1 VPASYQQAQHLR
13 AFREHVAAG
22 LDMARLC
29 FMTWDIP
36 GVCDISAMTAA
47 INAHLRR
54 HDTYHSWFEFD
65 EADGIVRRTIDGPE
79 IIEFVPTDYGEM
91 GAPELRAHLLGTT
104 PDPLEW
110 NCFTFGIIQRED
122 HFTVYMSV
130 DHLVT
135 DGMSAGVIFLEL
147 HLMYA
152 ALRQGASLPL
162 PEPGSYLDY
171 CARER
176 AHTAAL
182 TLESPQVR
190 AWIGF
195 AAPTG
200 GHLPDFPLPLGDRS
214 VPSRGAMIVV
224 PLMDSTQAE
233 RFDAACEEAGARF
246 SGGVF
251 ACAALAEHQLTGM
264 ETYRGLT
271 PYDTRSTAAEYM
283 TPGWFASF
291 IPVTAP
297 VRNMA
302 FGDVARAAQLSF
314 DAGKDLA
321 FVPFHRVLE
330 LASADSR
337 LIRRPARSVP
347 LLSVIDAR
355 KVPVTNQWDE
365 LNVGIYGDSRLS
377 DQVCVWVNRFD
388 QETSLTI
395 SFPDNPK
402 ARDSV
407 ERYVRAVTSIYT
419 SIADRQ
425 SAEVS

>member
-1 VPASYQQAQHLR
+1 
-13 AFREHVAAG
+13 
-22 LDMARLC
+22 
-29 FMTWDIP
+29 
-36 GVCDISAMTAA
+36 
-47 INAHLRR
+47 
-54 HDTYHSWFEFD
+54 
-65 EADGIVRRTIDGPE
+65 
-79 IIEFVPTDYGEM
+79 M